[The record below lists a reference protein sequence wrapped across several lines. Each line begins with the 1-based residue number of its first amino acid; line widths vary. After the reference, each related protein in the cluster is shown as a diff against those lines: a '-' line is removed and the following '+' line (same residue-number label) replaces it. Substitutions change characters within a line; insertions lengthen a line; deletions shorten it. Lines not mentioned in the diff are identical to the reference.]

1 MKMKLK
7 KLDREKNRIKL
18 RKYFKSV
25 LLAVAYIF
33 FLKSLTKKIMGK
45 RRYIFNKFWPDNL
58 FKATN
63 AMRKWFSNGCKP
75 FFDQMI
81 KKS

>member
-1 MKMKLK
+1 
-7 KLDREKNRIKL
+7 
-18 RKYFKSV
+18 
-25 LLAVAYIF
+25 
-33 FLKSLTKKIMGK
+33 MGK